1 MNQQPAWASLE
12 ARDALRDFLVTTLV
26 DEMTAAVAGARPSPG
41 GPLTAD
47 SDWITVGLNTAFV
60 WRVPVFQAPPWNGHH
75 YLLELTREPIT
86 RAVRK
91 AVAARI
97 ESFEAS
103 LPALSK
109 AARND
114 ILRRA
119 LQAA

>member
-1 MNQQPAWASLE
+1 
-12 ARDALRDFLVTTLV
+12 
-26 DEMTAAVAGARPSPG
+26 MTAAVAGARPSLRSPV
-41 GPLTAD
+41 TAD
-47 SDWITVGLNTAFV
+47 PDWMTVGLNTDFV
-60 WRVPVFQAPPWNGHH
+60 WRVPVFQASPWNGHH
-75 YLLELTREPIT
+75 YLLEVTREPIT

-91 AVAARI
+91 AVEARI

-103 LPALSK
+103 LSPLSR